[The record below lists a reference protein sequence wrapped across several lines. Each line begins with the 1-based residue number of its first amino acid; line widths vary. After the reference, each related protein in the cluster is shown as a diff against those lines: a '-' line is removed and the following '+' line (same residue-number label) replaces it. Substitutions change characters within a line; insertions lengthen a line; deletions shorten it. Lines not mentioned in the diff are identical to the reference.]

1 MSESEFIQVAVLRY
15 ADACSQPTRLQP
27 DCPFIELGEG
37 GTTCRVQCRDI
48 ARHLL
53 RVRTPAR
60 PASSFDAGM
69 HLQVSR
75 TQSITPSSEWHPV
88 ALVTL
93 FARVMSSFP
102 FVSGGH
108 LRRTIDGTQAIGEL
122 ALLGLDTQVLL
133 GAYADEYA
141 FGIDVATSLDLGPGE
156 DAERATYWEGWV
168 LLRDSI
174 STPTV
179 KGDLDPEF
187 RRAVRGWART
197 ADPESIIDRCPPK
210 SLPTSATKDC
220 RAQEAEYRWLI
231 TRLSETYLENWGLEA
246 LQTEYQYVTCAWQPS
261 FVPTALLGLRSESRC
276 AVAEA
281 LAQKLMSTDRSP
293 KESRIHDAF
302 TKQAINLVESGD
314 VKGAA
319 TLLGVACDL
328 HPDDWMLANNHG
340 FCLIPLDPERA
351 IAAFARAREGAPDG
365 RAIPL
370 VEANDALA
378 HIRAGRP
385 QRAAE
390 IIGATDLG
398 AVPQD
403 ESLLWTAEAGEFNS
417 TLEAKQIPLHAYWVL
432 LGDFIQRQKPSSS
445 PSEVTGDAS
454 GP

>member
-15 ADACSQPTRLQP
+15 ADACSPPTRLQP

-37 GTTCRVQCRDI
+37 GAACRVQCRDI
-48 ARHLL
+48 ARQLL

-75 TQSITPSSEWHPV
+75 TQSITPNSEWHPV
-88 ALVTL
+88 ALVAV

-102 FVSGGH
+102 FSSGGH

-122 ALLGLDTQVLL
+122 ALLGLDAQVLL

-156 DAERATYWEGWV
+156 DAERAAYWEGWG

-187 RRAVRGWART
+187 RRAVSGWVRT
-197 ADPESIIDRCPPK
+197 ADPESIIDRRPPE
-210 SLPTSATKDC
+210 SLLTPPTRDC

-231 TRLSETYLENWGLEA
+231 TRLSETYLESWGLEA
-246 LQTEYQYVTCAWQPS
+246 LETEYQYVTCMWEPS
-261 FVPTALLGLRSESRC
+261 FVPTTLVGLRTESRG

-281 LAQKLMSTDRSP
+281 LAQKLMSTDRDP
-293 KESRIHDAF
+293 KASRIHDAF
-302 TKQAINLVESGD
+302 TTQAINLVESGD
-314 VKGAA
+314 TRGAA

-340 FCLIPLDPERA
+340 FCLIPLDPEQA
-351 IAAFARAREGAPDG
+351 VASFARAREGAPDG

-378 HIRAGRP
+378 HIRAGRL

-390 IIGATDLG
+390 IIRATDL
-398 AVPQD
+398 VPYPED

-417 TLEAKQIPLHAYWVL
+417 TLEAKWIPLQDYWAL
-432 LGDFIQRQKPSSS
+432 LGEFIQRQEPSSS
-445 PSEVTGDAS
+445 PSRATGDAS